1 VNINDIVVKKP
12 ELNIFCINCLQTKG
26 NNIRC
31 PKCGYDERKY
41 KVHPLYLKPKTIL
54 NNQYLIGKTLGQG
67 GFGVTY
73 LGQDLVLQKKVA
85 IKEYLPAALATRDVL
100 SSAIIPINLDAFQ
113 QGLDLF
119 LEEARHL
126 AKFDH
131 PNIVHVINFFQE
143 NNTGYMVMEY
153 LEGISPIDILNQ
165 SGGFLTV
172 NQALEIIL
180 PIFNALATIH
190 EQHIYHRDI
199 SIQNIIILE
208 DNRPVLIDFGAARYI
223 VGEYSHSLDLVLK
236 DGYSPLEQYSS
247 RGKIGPWT
255 DIYACGALL
264 YQMITGEL
272 PPAATDRSCQDNLI
286 SPADKGIDISATL
299 NAAIMRALAI
309 KLEQRFHSVEEFKA
323 ALLNYQ
329 FTPSISNSQFP
340 PYITPSINYL
350 NLFIKHLILLLI
362 VWLGFY
368 SMQDRLLIIA
378 KQNFTK
384 NTQQTP
390 QVQKKNNSI
399 PLQVEQE
406 VQKVQK
412 VQEVQKVPEVQPLTI
427 KWNQLNQTVKI
438 KPQSTK
444 FQAQLDA
451 FEKKLAQQQQ
461 QFEIQNAIEL
471 QLTQQQHEIEIQ
483 KKLTKQ
489 LNNLQAQTQATLDI
503 KTTQPKSASIQQLL
517 KQAQQQQAALNLTTP
532 IGNNAYE
539 SYKQILELQP
549 NNPLAQQGLM
559 SIADKYERLA
569 NQKINRQKKLLLIE
583 RGLKVAPK
591 HPALKQLQQ
600 QTLITITKPNLPK
613 SSKKQTINNQSDKKP
628 LSSPPAIPIKSKQT
642 KPLIFTPTF

>member
-1 VNINDIVVKKP
+1 MNINDIVVKKP
-12 ELNIFCINCLQTKG
+12 ELNTFCINCLQTKG

-73 LGQDLVLQKKVA
+73 LGQDLLLQKKVA
-85 IKEYLPAALATRDVL
+85 IKEYLPAALATRDIL
-100 SSAIIPINLDAFQ
+100 SSAILPINLDAFQ
-113 QGLDLF
+113 QGLEFF

-153 LEGISPIDILNQ
+153 LEGISPIDILNKA
-165 SGGFLTV
+165 GGYLTV

-180 PIFNALATIH
+180 PIFNALATVH

-255 DIYACGALL
+255 DIYASGALL

-286 SPADKGIDISATL
+286 SPAEKGIDISSQV

-427 KWNQLNQTVKI
+427 KWNKLNQTVKI
-438 KPQSTK
+438 KPESTK

-569 NQKINRQKKLLLIE
+569 NQKINRQKKLLLIK

-628 LSSPPAIPIKSKQT
+628 LSSPPPTTKSKQT